1 MFDQIDLLDKSLF
14 QFLNSFNN
22 SFFDVVMST
31 VSDKLVWI
39 PAYII
44 LIGLVIKHY
53 PKKAIIIIL
62 ISVGLMILATDQ
74 GCNFFK
80 NTVERP
86 RPCEPDANLSS
97 SARILDGHCG
107 GAYGFFS
114 AHSANFFA
122 IATLFSSI
130 LLPYYKKIKFILF
143 PVAFIVAYS
152 RIYLGVHYP
161 LDVICGG
168 LYGVIVAKTI
178 LYFIRPRIA
187 SDPK

>member
-1 MFDQIDLLDKSLF
+1 MLDQIDLSDKYLF
-14 QFLNSFNN
+14 QLLNSFHN
-22 SFFDVVMST
+22 SIFDVLMST

-39 PAYII
+39 PAYI
-44 LIGLVIKHY
+44 LLVGLVIKHY
-53 PKKAIIIIL
+53 PKKSIIIIL
-62 ISVGLMILATDQ
+62 VSIGLMILATDQ
-74 GCNFFK
+74 GSNFFK

-86 RPCEPDANLSS
+86 RPCQSDANLSPA
-97 SARILDGHCG
+97 ARTLAGHCG

-114 AHSANFFA
+114 AHAANFFA

-143 PVAFIVAYS
+143 PVAFLVAYS

-168 LYGVIVAKTI
+168 LYGVIIAKTL
-178 LYFIRPRIA
+178 LYFIRPKIT
-187 SDPK
+187 PIEK

>member
-1 MFDQIDLLDKSLF
+1 MLDQIDLLDKSLF
-14 QFLNSFNN
+14 LFLNSFHNAT
-22 SFFDVVMST
+22 FDVVMSA

-39 PAYII
+39 PAYI
-44 LIGLVIKHY
+44 LLVGLVIKHY
-53 PKKAIIIIL
+53 PKKSIIIIL
-62 ISVGLMILATDQ
+62 VSIAFMILATDQ

-86 RPCEPDANLSS
+86 RPCQPEANLSPV
-97 SARILDGHCG
+97 ARIVAGHCG

-161 LDVICGG
+161 LDVLCGG
-168 LYGVIVAKTI
+168 LYGALVAKTI
-178 LYFIRPRIA
+178 LYFIRPKIGTTQ
-187 SDPK
+187 K